1 MRVLY
6 EFPTSVFSRRTRLAL
21 AHKGL
26 EVERRDARA
35 DEKIL
40 AEARKLSPLAT
51 FPVLD
56 DQRRVVGDST
66 AIAIYLD
73 LAYPDLPLLWPRGK
87 DAAHVAVSI
96 TSQVDVAMN
105 TLADVG
111 TRYWPLRNDPA
122 WDGVVREKMARAQA
136 AIDCVAA
143 EATRPILAGDTWS
156 VADIWALSAT
166 LWIQGMPPRASTSP
180 LVAQILT
187 LGFKLP
193 EALVRWAKQHE
204 DRADVRAIYG

>member
-6 EFPTSVFSRRTRLAL
+6 EFPTSVFSRRTRLVL

-26 EVERRDARA
+26 EVELRDARA

-56 DQRRVVGDST
+56 DERRVVGDST

-73 LAYPDLPLLWPRGK
+73 LAYPDRPLLWPRGK

-96 TSQVDVAMN
+96 TSHVDVAMN
-105 TLADVG
+105 TLADIG

-122 WDGVVREKMARAQA
+122 WEGVVRDKLARAQA
-136 AIDCVAA
+136 AIDAVAA
-143 EATRPILAGDTWS
+143 EATRPNFAGDSWS

-166 LWIQGMPPRASTSP
+166 LWVSGMPARASTSP

-193 EALVRWAKQHE
+193 DPLVRWAKQHE
-204 DRADVRAIYG
+204 DRPDVRAVYA